1 MSFLDPI
8 TGGGPAT
15 HLATNDPAAP
25 VKVSDSAPPSAGDV
39 LTALDGENAIW
50 QPPSGG
56 GGSGTADALAT
67 SGNAVSVVEAT
78 PPNPGDVLTAV
89 DAEHATWQ
97 APSGGGGSGLRYVD
111 LETEQLDVNTW
122 GVTHVTTDEGYY
134 LATLAGDVVPG
145 TRVGFQIGTD
155 SSHAGFEIDGY
166 QIQALDGTFG
176 NGASLN
182 KGQYAEWTLA
192 DDGLFYLT
200 SASPGM
206 AETYWPEDLYSD
218 ASGSSQPG
226 QSMVPS
232 RNDHKHVVKTAAPA
246 ALTVGGAMS
255 AGDSVYLPR
264 ANHVH
269 AMPGIATAAAPG
281 FLSAADKS
289 KLDGVEAGAQVTS
302 FTRVQTALAGA
313 TGPVSFGGQTLSN
326 VASPIIGTD
335 VTTKSYVDSV
345 AQGLTTKSPARVLAR
360 TNITLSGLQTIDG
373 VTLLAGDRVLVTGQ
387 TTASANG
394 IYTAA
399 SGAWVRATDAD
410 VSAEV
415 VSGMYTFIAEGTLYA
430 NTGWVLQTANPIT
443 LGTTPLTFVQFS
455 GAGQAT
461 AGTGLVKTGST
472 FDVVAHADGSIVANA
487 DSIQV
492 GVLATDAQH
501 GVRGGGTLH
510 ANASGT
516 VAGFMSAADKS
527 RLDAVVA
534 TVAPAAIVANA
545 TAAAGTNANVAARV
559 DHVHSVTTASPVA
572 LTLAAAN
579 TLGSGTGL
587 SYSNHIHAL
596 PASNVAPPTAL
607 AVGGTAVA
615 GTNAAISNAGH
626 THTMPGIATTLSDGF
641 MNSIDKSILD
651 GLFSA
656 PDPGVND
663 FRLSPTNDD
672 SIPADGSYGSLF
684 FVGVTGDC
692 IGLYDAFAL
701 GWRQCRVANFNKA
714 VAGRIAGRPFDVFLY
729 LTFPSPL
736 DGTAALVDFEYVDW
750 TSASQRATGL
760 VRVNGVWTKSGDQ
773 TRRYIGT
780 VAAASAT
787 SFLWQ
792 LNGSGSLQA
801 NLPIWNVSN
810 RRRITLRYLP
820 TFDTYLPPDS
830 LVYRWGNNAGA
841 QIGIVTGNAL
851 EPIDVE
857 AIATITS
864 YSAHMMVGIGVD
876 TLVFQ
881 GGRSLCQVG
890 DTAAMFSVQARHA
903 AYALGYHQYIAL
915 VFASYVT
922 GVLYGSHVVSNV
934 SIQSAFYATLNQ

>member
-1 MSFLDPI
+1 
-8 TGGGPAT
+8 
-15 HLATNDPAAP
+15 
-25 VKVSDSAPPSAGDV
+25 V

-50 QPPSGG
+50 QQPTGG
-56 GGSGTADALAT
+56 GGTANALAT

-97 APSGGGGSGLRYVD
+97 APSGGSGSGLRFVD
-111 LETEQLDVNTW
+111 LETEQLDVDTW
-122 GVTHVTTDEGYY
+122 GVTHITTDEGQYV
-134 LATLAGDVVPG
+134 ATLAGDVVPG

-155 SSHAGFEIDGY
+155 SSHTGFEIDGY

-176 NGASLN
+176 NSVSLN

-200 SASPGM
+200 SATPGM

-232 RNDHKHVVKTAAPA
+232 RNDHKHVVKTGAPV

-255 AGDSVYLPR
+255 AGDSINLSR
-264 ANHVH
+264 ANHAH
-269 AMPGIATAAAPG
+269 GMPGIATAAAPG

-302 FTRVQTALAGA
+302 FARVQTALAGA

-326 VASPIIGTD
+326 VANPIIGTD

-360 TNITLSGLQTIDG
+360 TNITLSGLQTLDG
-373 VTLLAGDRVLVTGQ
+373 VTLVAGDRVLVTGQ

-415 VSGMYTFIAEGTLYA
+415 VSGMYTFVAEGTLYA

-472 FDVVAHADGSIVANA
+472 FDVVAHADGSIVAGA

-501 GVRGGGTLH
+501 GARGGGTLH
-510 ANASGT
+510 ANASTT

-545 TAAAGTNANVAARV
+545 TAAAGSNANVAARV
-559 DHVHSVTTASPVA
+559 DHVHNVTTATPVS
-572 LTLAAAN
+572 LTLAAGNA
-579 TLGSGTGL
+579 LGSGTAL

-596 PASNVAPPTAL
+596 PASNVAPAAL
-607 AVGGTAVA
+607 TVGGAAAA
-615 GTNAAISNAGH
+615 GNSTAISNAGH
-626 THTMPGIATTLSDGF
+626 VHAMPGVATALTDGF
-641 MNSIDKSILD
+641 MIWSDKMTLD
-651 GLFSA
+651 ALIGA
-656 PDPGVND
+656 PDPSTYG
-663 FRLSPTNDD
+663 FRLSPTADD
-672 SIPADGSYGSLF
+672 STPADGSYSTLHLVAVDGNC
-684 FVGVTGDC
+684 VA
-692 IGLYDAFAL
+692 LYDVIA
-701 GWRQCRVANFNKA
+701 GSWRLCRFSNFSQA
-714 VAGRIAGRPFDVFLY
+714 VSGRIAGRPFDVFLA
-729 LTFPSPL
+729 LSFPAPI
-736 DGTAALVDFEYVDW
+736 DGTASSVVMEFVDW
-750 TSASQRATGL
+750 ASQSARATGL
-760 VRVNGVWTKSGDQ
+760 TRVAGVWTKTGDQ
-773 TRRYIGT
+773 TRRYLGT
-780 VAAASAT
+780 VMPASAT
-787 SFLWQ
+787 SFLWI
-792 LNGSGSLQA
+792 LSGSGTTTA
-801 NLPIWNVSN
+801 NMPIWNAAN
-810 RRRITLRYLP
+810 RRPATLRYFP
-820 TFDTYLPPDS
+820 TYETYKIPES
-830 LVYRWGNNAGA
+830 AVIYRWGNVVQA
-841 QIGIVTGNAL
+841 QIGVVTGSPL
-851 EPIDVE
+851 EPVQLD
-857 AIATITS
+857 AICCVMPN
-864 YSAHMMVGIGVD
+864 SANVAIGIGVD
-876 TLVFQ
+876 APTAFV
-881 GGRSLCQVG
+881 GGRTLSFGVG
-890 DTAAMFSVQARHA
+890 TDIVTVQARHA
-903 AYALGYHQYIAL
+903 SNLLGYHAYIPLMFTAYQEST
-915 VFASYVT
+915 F
-922 GVLYGSHVVSNV
+922 YGAIQVSPAF
-934 SIQSAFYATLNQ
+934 STPTSQSAFYATLNQ